1 MPEEPDPG
9 AAAPDA
15 RTRPERL
22 PFLHLAPNLITIL
35 GLCAGM
41 TALRFAFDGRFEPA
55 AALMVFAAVIDGF
68 DGLLARKLN
77 AASPFG
83 AELDSLADFFNFGVV
98 PALIVYHLAMSRL
111 PDLGWTAALVFTV
124 CACLRLARFNVSRDA
139 PPAGKAHFVGVPAP
153 AGAMLGMMP
162 AFLIFAGIVDAE
174 TISWL
179 VAPWMAFVGF
189 LMICRLKTFAPK
201 GIRISR
207 GQARFLLVGV
217 ALMVGL
223 TFSRFW
229 LLMILFDLAYLGS
242 LAWAVMAA
250 RRRPPVKE

>member
-1 MPEEPDPG
+1 MEEGPGPE
-9 AAAPDA
+9 AAP
-15 RTRPERL
+15 RPERV

-55 AALMVFAAVIDGF
+55 AVLMVFAAVIDGF
-68 DGLLARKLN
+68 DGLLARRLN
-77 AASPFG
+77 AASSFG

-98 PALIVYHLAMSRL
+98 PALIIYHLAMSDL

-139 PPAGKAHFVGVPAP
+139 PTSGKAHFVGVPAP
-153 AGAMLGMMP
+153 AGAMLGMLP
-162 AFLIFAGIVDAE
+162 AFLIFAGVVDADA
-174 TISWL
+174 ISWL

-207 GQARFLLVGV
+207 GQARMLLVGV
-217 ALMVGL
+217 ALLVGL
-223 TFSRFW
+223 TFSKFW
-229 LLMILFDLAYLGS
+229 LLLVLCDLAYLGS
-242 LAWAVMAA
+242 LAWALIVS
-250 RRRPPVKE
+250 RRPLPAKE